1 MYISTCISNKS
12 CHRHSYGFQNLMSSW
27 GVGIL
32 FSKLP
37 YVRVFL
43 KNHAKSIGFQVVIWS
58 QNLRFSYF
66 SFGLIFIA
74 VGGAAA
80 RKNLAELLTKPA
92 VGGAAARKILAELL
106 TKPLH
111 SPFGVQRMP

>member
-1 MYISTCISNKS
+1 M
-12 CHRHSYGFQNLMSSW
+12 
-27 GVGIL
+27 
-32 FSKLP
+32 
-37 YVRVFL
+37 
-43 KNHAKSIGFQVVIWS
+43 
-58 QNLRFSYF
+58 RFSYF